1 MKYYSQMKR
10 IEESN
15 GKTFIEEEFNVK
27 YEPNET
33 FIKRSST
40 KARNMFI

>member
-10 IEESN
+10 IDESN
-15 GKTFIEEEFNVK
+15 GKTFIEEFNVK
-27 YEPNET
+27 YEANEIV
-33 FIKRSST
+33 IKRSST